1 MQLAIEIPDELF
13 LSINESKQ
21 NLIELAKQ
29 KLALELCKSHK
40 ISISQGAKFLDMD
53 IYSFMKLLNKHQIP
67 AIDDYDIEV
76 ECQINNRLSSK
87 EIAKVVEVSQRI
99 EGYADASKELELE
112 VEVFMKRHNLEVS
125 A

>member
-1 MQLAIEIPDELF
+1 MQLTIEIPDELF

-87 EIAKVVEVSQRI
+87 EIAKVVEVSQQI
-99 EGYADASKELELE
+99 EGYTHASKELELE

>member
-29 KLALELCKSHK
+29 KLALELCKNHK

-67 AIDDYDIEV
+67 AIDDYDIE
-76 ECQINNRLSSK
+76 
-87 EIAKVVEVSQRI
+87 A
-99 EGYADASKELELE
+99 ELEALNSFPSPLRGNAYE
-112 VEVFMKRHNLEVS
+112 S
-125 A
+125 

>member
-21 NLIELAKQ
+21 NLVQLTKQ

-53 IYSFMKLLNKHQIP
+53 IYTFMKLLNHNHIP
-67 AIDDYDIEV
+67 AIDDYDIE
-76 ECQINNRLSSK
+76 
-87 EIAKVVEVSQRI
+87 A
-99 EGYADASKELELE
+99 ELEAL
-112 VEVFMKRHNLEVS
+112 RGI
-125 A
+125 